1 MIQKIKYPQKRD
13 WEAILARP
21 AIENEK
27 LRPAVSEILNAVR
40 QSGDKK
46 VKEYTSKFDKVDLQH
61 SEVTQSEI
69 ESSVSLVSQELKD
82 AIDLA
87 VDNIRKFHSAQ
98 KEEVKR
104 IETSP
109 GVVCWQKSTAIE
121 KIGIYV
127 PGGTAPLF
135 STVLMLA
142 VPAVVAGCA
151 QIVMCTPCD
160 KDGSVPPVILYAARQ
175 TGVHRIFKIGGAQA
189 IAAMAY
195 GTESVPKVHK
205 IFGPGNQYVTMAKM
219 LVNAEGTAIDM
230 PAGPSEVM
238 VVADQTANPAFVAA
252 DLLSQAEHGIDSQ
265 VILISTSEEMIDSS
279 VREIAKQL
287 ENMPRK
293 DVAEECIK
301 YSKAILLQSEN
312 EIIGMMN
319 MYAPEHLIL
328 SVKQPENLIDSIQ
341 NAGSVF
347 LGHYTP
353 ESAGDY
359 ASGTNHTLP
368 TNGFAKMYSGVSLSS
383 FMKKITFQ
391 QITKKGLQG
400 IGPAIETMALAED
413 LYAHKN
419 AVTLRLNSL

>member
-1 MIQKIKYPQKRD
+1 M
-13 WEAILARP
+13 
-21 AIENEK
+21 
-27 LRPAVSEILNAVR
+27 
-40 QSGDKK
+40 
-46 VKEYTSKFDKVDLQH
+46 
-61 SEVTQSEI
+61 
-69 ESSVSLVSQELKD
+69 
-82 AIDLA
+82 A